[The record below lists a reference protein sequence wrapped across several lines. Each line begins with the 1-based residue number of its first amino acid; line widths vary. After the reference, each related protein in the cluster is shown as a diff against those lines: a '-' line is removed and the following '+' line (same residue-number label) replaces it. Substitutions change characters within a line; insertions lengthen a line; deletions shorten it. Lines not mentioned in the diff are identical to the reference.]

1 MIAKRHVRRWSV
13 TVLAPLLV
21 VVACSSGGEQ
31 VSVAATSPKD
41 GVVVLDTGPMSDVG
55 ASNDFFVAFD
65 RPALERDIE
74 GTIFDAAGVRVGD
87 VSGSPFQAP
96 LLVRTVQDDGNNTVQ
111 VTGLECYDASMPG
124 GDWACGRL
132 RAAVARLDLT
142 TNRWSDYSILDSPLV
157 DLGKDAF
164 ARVEPLGFSG
174 LIRVTGA
181 DTEGVWQRDPADSTK
196 WNLLATDP
204 RVPRSQ
210 SCVTNGR
217 IYRGPALA
225 LRVGDSYGRIES
237 AAIPVPSDTPPQLV
251 WESDGPISN
260 LPADNPNGN
269 GINATQ
275 TFYLGCRDNGA
286 FGFATGVDQANP
298 SAVGVET
305 AGTNTSSN
313 RWTKLTYSDAPT
325 GNASMI
331 IDMRQGDGTIALLI
345 MSWSAPAGE
354 GTNSTVYRI
363 DPRGFATQL
372 GPHISP
378 GVRDSGGR
386 DIVIAARAG
395 GEFVLVERRVR

>member
-1 MIAKRHVRRWSV
+1 MDGAPTSHLVDREPPRFDTERNDRGVPVIAKRHVRRWSV

-55 ASNDFFVAFD
+55 ASNDFFVVFD

-164 ARVEPLGFSG
+164 GARVEPLGFSG

-196 WNLLATDP
+196 WNLLSQPTPEFHAPNRASPTDASIGDPHSPFESATATD
-204 RVPRSQ
+204 
-210 SCVTNGR
+210 
-217 IYRGPALA
+217 A
-225 LRVGDSYGRIES
+225 
-237 AAIPVPSDTPPQLV
+237 
-251 WESDGPISN
+251 
-260 LPADNPNGN
+260 
-269 GINATQ
+269 
-275 TFYLGCRDNGA
+275 
-286 FGFATGVDQANP
+286 
-298 SAVGVET
+298 
-305 AGTNTSSN
+305 
-313 RWTKLTYSDAPT
+313 
-325 GNASMI
+325 
-331 IDMRQGDGTIALLI
+331 
-345 MSWSAPAGE
+345 
-354 GTNSTVYRI
+354 
-363 DPRGFATQL
+363 
-372 GPHISP
+372 
-378 GVRDSGGR
+378 
-386 DIVIAARAG
+386 
-395 GEFVLVERRVR
+395 